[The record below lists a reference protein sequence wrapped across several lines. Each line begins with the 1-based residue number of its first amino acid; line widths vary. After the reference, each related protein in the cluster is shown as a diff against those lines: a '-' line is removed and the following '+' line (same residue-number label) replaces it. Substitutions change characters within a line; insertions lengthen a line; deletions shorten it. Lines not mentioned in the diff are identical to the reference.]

1 MEYAYFRRWLD
12 LNSCLDSLRTDS
24 AFERKSFGF
33 TSRSVANFLG
43 KNVQFL
49 QPQLSP
55 PGEDLAAST

>member
-24 AFERKSFGF
+24 AFESKSFGF

-55 PGEDLAAST
+55 PG